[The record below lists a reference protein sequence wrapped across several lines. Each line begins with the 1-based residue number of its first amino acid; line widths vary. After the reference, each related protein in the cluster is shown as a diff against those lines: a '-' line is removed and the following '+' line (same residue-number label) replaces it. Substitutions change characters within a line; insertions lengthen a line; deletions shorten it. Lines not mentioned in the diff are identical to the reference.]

1 MSFES
6 GFQESTIKEDAF
18 LSLVQQH
25 DKSLEQVFYR
35 CFKNGPIAS
44 NLNLPPVLMDI
55 LFLLIDGYKSTLLS
69 FGKYSVRQRQTLEYK
84 NERLTKVCEDLKKDM
99 VR

>member
-1 MSFES
+1 
-6 GFQESTIKEDAF
+6 
-18 LSLVQQH
+18 
-25 DKSLEQVFYR
+25 
-35 CFKNGPIAS
+35 
-44 NLNLPPVLMDI
+44 MDI